1 MHVFLF
7 ILVMTIAV
15 MTTGHQALLADTVY
29 VRDTL
34 YVPLRGGQSK
44 EHRILHRGLR
54 SGTML
59 ERLEVNKETGYSRVR
74 LESGQEG
81 WIQSQYLVDEP
92 IARIRL
98 EEEQTRF
105 TELDTRY
112 QRVTAALQKLET
124 TELAITTANNE
135 LTTRNTD
142 LKTELDKITNLA
154 SNIIAIDEEN
164 KQLRGEHDAL
174 LAEIDALSVANQSF
188 QDTSDRKW
196 FLNGAGTIL
205 VGLLFGFWFS
215 RKIYHKRGGG
225 WS

>member
-1 MHVFLF
+1 
-7 ILVMTIAV
+7 MTAN
-15 MTTGHQALLADTVY
+15 QALLADTVY

-34 YVPLRGGQSK
+34 YVPLRGGQST

-54 SGTML
+54 SGTLL
-59 ERLEVNKETGYSRVR
+59 ERLEVNKDTGYSRVR
-74 LESGQEG
+74 LENGQEG

-98 EEEQTRF
+98 EEAEARF
-105 TELDTRY
+105 AELDSRY
-112 QRVTAALQKLET
+112 QQVTADLQKLRS
-124 TELAITTANNE
+124 TELAITTTNNE
-135 LTTRNTD
+135 LVARNTE
-142 LKTELDKITNLA
+142 LKAELDKITNLA
-154 SNIIAIDEEN
+154 SNVIAIDEEN

-174 LAEIDALSVANQSF
+174 LAEIDALSVANQLF

-205 VGLLFGFWFS
+205 IGLLFGFWFS